1 MSVLARKVVSG
12 RVRLMFWASRHGA
25 ASRRIQ
31 SHAMLL
37 SVLAN
42 HPHYPDDPHGPHG
55 AQSPHDSHR
64 PHGAHIPHTPH
75 RPSIVNKVTRT
86 QGDIFFWS
94 KKNLDLLTPF
104 FGNLKPKMA
113 TKWPQ
118 DGLKMASR

>member
-42 HPHYPDDPHGPHG
+42 HPHSPDDPHGPHG
-55 AQSPHDSHR
+55 AQSPHDSHG

-75 RPSIVNKVTRT
+75 RPSSPLDRHEGDKVTRS
-86 QGDIFFWS
+86 QGV
-94 KKNLDLLTPF
+94 
-104 FGNLKPKMA
+104 KM
-113 TKWPQ
+113 TETE
-118 DGLKMASR
+118 

>member
-1 MSVLARKVVSG
+1 
-12 RVRLMFWASRHGA
+12 
-25 ASRRIQ
+25 
-31 SHAMLL
+31 MLL

-42 HPHYPDDPHGPHG
+42 HPHSPDDPHGPHE

-113 TKWPQ
+113 PKWPQ
-118 DGLKMASR
+118 DGPKMASRCL